1 MVIVLPRE
9 INCFILKS
17 LQIPRLQIYEGI
29 SKTDLS
35 LKAAYLVKG
44 LVWAIPVPPP
54 DKMIWKS
61 IFNQINILALNQ
73 AVSQTL
79 DI

>member
-54 DKMIWKS
+54 DKMI
-61 IFNQINILALNQ
+61 
-73 AVSQTL
+73 
-79 DI
+79 